1 MLRRTSLAFALALL
15 VGACGGDAATCG
27 GGARPALSVWAEQR
41 GLGAAFTLE
50 HARPDTDW
58 RLTVVHEGHI
68 AWRGGAHT
76 DAAGALKVV
85 RRFGDYPGVDHV
97 SVRAIAPDGATC
109 AATVAFAHEM

>member
-1 MLRRTSLAFALALL
+1 MLRRTLLALAVAL
-15 VGACGGDAATCG
+15 VFGACGG
-27 GGARPALSVWAEQR
+27 GAKPGLSVWAEQE

-68 AWRGGAHT
+68 AWRGGGHT
-76 DAAGALKVV
+76 DGAGMLKVV

-109 AATVAFAHEM
+109 AAAAAFADEK

>member
-1 MLRRTSLAFALALL
+1 MLRRTPVVLALAVAL
-15 VGACGGDAATCG
+15 GACGGDAQCG
-27 GGARPALSVWAEQR
+27 GGARSGLSVWAER
-41 GLGAAFTLE
+41 AGLGAAFTLE

-68 AWRGGAHT
+68 AWRGGART
-76 DAAGALKVV
+76 DGGGALKVI

-109 AATVAFAHEM
+109 AASVAFADEK